1 MFLSTRFY
9 SILYLFRHF
18 LVDSCTFEQS
28 IESIMLYLDSLW
40 NFSLKQG
47 FPANGINKTE
57 PNVAWKQQS
66 TTEQNICWSTRLYI
80 TSIVDL
86 IDDLFCSPSHPCDA
100 VPQLNRVSKCRELGL
115 VPRNTPD
122 SFWKINGKSDWEQ
135 FHFIHKIVTNVWA
148 ARFGKQRPH
157 GPGSYLVQPVPFLH
171 RLIYAS

>member
-66 TTEQNICWSTRLYI
+66 TTEQNICWSTRL
-80 TSIVDL
+80 
-86 IDDLFCSPSHPCDA
+86 IDYDLFCSPSHPCDA
-100 VPQLNRVSKCRELGL
+100 VPQLKRVSKCRELGL

-122 SFWKINGKSDWEQ
+122 SFWKIWLGEISLHSQDCS
-135 FHFIHKIVTNVWA
+135 NVWA